1 MNEVS
6 KLGCQAPRKLTGGP
20 SDSSKIVKTNKKYG
34 DGTYIALSYIA
45 GYASKGA
52 RILMNISESVG
63 REND

>member
-1 MNEVS
+1 
-6 KLGCQAPRKLTGGP
+6 
-20 SDSSKIVKTNKKYG
+20 
-34 DGTYIALSYIA
+34 LSYIA